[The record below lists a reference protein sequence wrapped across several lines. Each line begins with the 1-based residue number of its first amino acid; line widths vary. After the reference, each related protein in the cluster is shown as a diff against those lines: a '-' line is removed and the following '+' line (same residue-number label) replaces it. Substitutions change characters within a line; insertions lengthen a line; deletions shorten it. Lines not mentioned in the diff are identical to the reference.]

1 MYLYREPVISQLAAE
16 YTNTTADM
24 TR

>member
-1 MYLYREPVISQLAAE
+1 MYFYREPVISQLAAE
-16 YTNTTADM
+16 YTNTTTDM

>member
-1 MYLYREPVISQLAAE
+1 MYFYREPVISQLAAE

>member
-1 MYLYREPVISQLAAE
+1 MYFYREPVISQLAVE
-16 YTNTTADM
+16 YTSTTTDM

>member
-1 MYLYREPVISQLAAE
+1 MYFYREPVISQLAVE
-16 YTNTTADM
+16 YTNTTTDM

>member
-1 MYLYREPVISQLAAE
+1 MYFYREPVISQLAAE
-16 YTNTTADM
+16 YTSTATDM